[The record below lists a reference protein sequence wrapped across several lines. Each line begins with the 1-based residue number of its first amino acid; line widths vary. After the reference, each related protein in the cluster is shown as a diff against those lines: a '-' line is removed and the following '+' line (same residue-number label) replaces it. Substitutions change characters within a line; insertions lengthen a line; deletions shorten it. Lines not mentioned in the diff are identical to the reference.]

1 LTTISAPLDIANT
14 PSHAQHFKRSLL
26 LAEANRRLW
35 HCFAGAKAA
44 KVGGFGPQAWV
55 THGTKGRGML
65 APDNKNLTQDE
76 EAAIVDEAIT
86 SRRSVRAFLPD
97 PVDEKIVRE
106 ILEVASRA
114 PSGTNMQPWRGYVAT
129 GETKKRL
136 TDAVMNSGIRAE
148 KAKWDE
154 YKYYP
159 DKFFEPYYA
168 RRRAVGYALY
178 GALGIGK
185 RDVDQMRAQHDRNF
199 VFFDAPVGM
208 IFTIDRRLNQGSW
221 VDHGMLLQSIMIA
234 ARGRGLH
241 TCPQAA
247 FAPYH
252 NQIRPVL
259 GIPDEE
265 IVVCGMALGYE
276 DTSKPENTLRTEREP
291 VDEWVRFFK

>member
-1 LTTISAPLDIANT
+1 
-14 PSHAQHFKRSLL
+14 
-26 LAEANRRLW
+26 
-35 HCFAGAKAA
+35 
-44 KVGGFGPQAWV
+44 
-55 THGTKGRGML
+55 ML
-65 APDNKNLTQDE
+65 APDKRKETIDE
-76 EAAIVDEAIT
+76 ADIVDEAIT

-97 PVDEKIVRE
+97 PVDEAVVRD
-106 ILEVASRA
+106 ILQVASRA
-114 PSGTNMQPWRGYVAT
+114 PSGTNMQPWKVWVFSGA
-129 GETKKRL
+129 KKQEI

-159 DKFFEPYYA
+159 DQFFEPYYA
-168 RRRAVGYALY
+168 RRRAVGFALY

-208 IFTIDRRLNQGSW
+208 IFTIDRRLNHGSW
-221 VDHGMLLQSIMIA
+221 IDHGMFLQSIMIA

-252 NQIRPVL
+252 RQIRPVL

-265 IVVCGMALGYE
+265 IVTCGMALGYE
-276 DTSKPENTLRTEREP
+276 DTSKPENRLRTERVPLEEF
-291 VDEWVRFFK
+291 VTFVK

>member
-1 LTTISAPLDIANT
+1 MAIAKPKQSPLDET
-14 PSHAQHFKRSLL
+14 
-26 LAEANRRLW
+26 
-35 HCFAGAKAA
+35 
-44 KVGGFGPQAWV
+44 
-55 THGTKGRGML
+55 
-65 APDNKNLTQDE
+65 
-76 EAAIVDEAIT
+76 AIVDDAIL

-97 PVDEKIVRE
+97 PVDEDTIRD
-106 ILEVASRA
+106 ILSVASWA
-114 PSGTNMQPWRGYVAT
+114 PSGTNMQPWKVYVTT
-129 GETKKRL
+129 GDKKQEI

-148 KAKWDE
+148 KAAWDE

-159 DKFFEPYYA
+159 DKFFEPYYG

-178 GALGIGK
+178 SALGIEK
-185 RDVDQMRAQHDRNF
+185 RDVVNMRRQHDRNF

-208 IFTIDRRLNQGSW
+208 IFTIDRRLNHGSW
-221 VDHGMLLQSIMIA
+221 VDHGMFLQSIMIA

-252 NQIRPVL
+252 RQIRPVL

-276 DTSKPENTLRTEREP
+276 DTSKPENQWRTTREP
-291 VDEWVRFFK
+291 LDEFVTFVK

>member
-1 LTTISAPLDIANT
+1 
-14 PSHAQHFKRSLL
+14 
-26 LAEANRRLW
+26 
-35 HCFAGAKAA
+35 
-44 KVGGFGPQAWV
+44 
-55 THGTKGRGML
+55 ML
-65 APDNKNLTQDE
+65 ARDKNKPLLDE
-76 EAAIVDEAIT
+76 IATVDEAIT

-97 PVDEKIVRE
+97 SVDEPTIRE
-106 ILEVASRA
+106 ILDVASWA
-114 PSGTNMQPWRGYVAT
+114 PSGTNMQPWRVYVT
-129 GETKKRL
+129 SGETKERVSRAIL
-136 TDAVMNSGIRAE
+136 DSGLRAE
-148 KAKWDE
+148 KARGE

-178 GALGIGK
+178 GHLGIGK
-185 RDVDQMRAQHDRNF
+185 RDVDQMRTQHDRNF

-221 VDHGMLLQSIMIA
+221 VDYGMFLQNIMVA
-234 ARGRGLH
+234 ARARGLH

-252 NQIRPVL
+252 QQIRPVL

-276 DTSKPENTLRTEREP
+276 DISKPENALRTERALL
-291 VDEWVRFFK
+291 DEWAVFLK

>member
-1 LTTISAPLDIANT
+1 
-14 PSHAQHFKRSLL
+14 
-26 LAEANRRLW
+26 
-35 HCFAGAKAA
+35 
-44 KVGGFGPQAWV
+44 
-55 THGTKGRGML
+55 ML
-65 APDNKNLTQDE
+65 ARDKNKPLLDE
-76 EAAIVDEAIT
+76 IATVDESIT

-97 PVDEKIVRE
+97 AIPESTIRE
-106 ILEVASRA
+106 ILDVAAWA
-114 PSGTNMQPWRGYVAT
+114 PSGTNMQPWRVYVTT
-129 GETKKRL
+129 GETKQRVSRAIL
-136 TDAVMNSGIRAE
+136 DSGLRAE
-148 KAKWDE
+148 KARGE

-178 GALGIGK
+178 GHLGIGK
-185 RDVDQMRAQHDRNF
+185 RDVDQMRTQHDRNF

-221 VDHGMLLQSIMIA
+221 VDYGMFLQNIMVA
-234 ARGRGLH
+234 ARARGLH

-252 NQIRPVL
+252 QQIRPVL

-276 DTSKPENTLRTEREP
+276 DISKPENALRTERALL
-291 VDEWVRFFK
+291 DEWAVFLK